1 LKANPKLKADTK
13 AEAAPAGGGG
23 KKKLIIIIVAAVL
36 ALGAIGGGAAWF
48 FLHGKS
54 DTEAPAKS
62 KHKEAKSGPPV
73 FVPIEPFTVNLQPE
87 NGTDQYLQLAFTLQV
102 SGLEEVELIKSN
114 MPKVRSRLLLLL
126 SGKHAS
132 EINTPEG
139 KKLLSAEIIAQV
151 KEPFEERGAPQD
163 VTDVLFTSFIIQ

>member
-1 LKANPKLKADTK
+1 MKANPKLKADTK
-13 AEAAPAGGGG
+13 ADAAPAGGGG

-48 FLHGKS
+48 FLHGKA
-54 DTEAPAKS
+54 DEEAPAKS
-62 KHKEAKSGPPV
+62 KHKQVKAGPPV

-87 NGTDQYLQLAFTLQV
+87 NGADQYLQLAFTLQV
-102 SGLEEVELIKSN
+102 SGLEEVELIKNN

-139 KKLLSAEIIAQV
+139 KKQLSAEIIAQV
-151 KEPFEERGAPQD
+151 KEPFEEHGSPQD

>member
-1 LKANPKLKADTK
+1 MKADPK
-13 AEAAPAGGGG
+13 ADAAPAGVGGGG
-23 KKKLIIIIVAAVL
+23 KKKLIIIVAAAVL
-36 ALGAIGGGAAWF
+36 AVGGIGGGAAWF

-54 DTEAPAKS
+54 DEAPSKS
-62 KHKEAKSGPPV
+62 KHKEVAKSGPPV

-87 NGTDQYLQLAFTLQV
+87 NGNDQYLQLAFTLQV
-102 SGLEEVELIKSN
+102 SGMEEVEVIKNN

-139 KKLLSAEIIAQV
+139 KRQLGADIIAQV

>member
-1 LKANPKLKADTK
+1 MKANPKLKADTK

-36 ALGAIGGGAAWF
+36 ALGGIGGGAAWF
-48 FLHGKS
+48 FLHGKA
-54 DTEAPAKS
+54 DEEAPAKP
-62 KHKEAKSGPPV
+62 KHKQAKSGPPV

-87 NGTDQYLQLAFTLQV
+87 DSGDQYLQLAFTLQV
-102 SGLEEVELIKSN
+102 SGLEEVELIKNN
-114 MPKVRSRLLLLL
+114 MPKVRSRILLLL

-139 KKLLSAEIIAQV
+139 KKQLSAEIIAQV
-151 KEPFEERGAPQD
+151 KEPFEDHGAPQD